1 MPDLVR
7 HFLFLCILH
16 KPEEQSCDKSGVSL
30 VVMHNHVNDFF
41 IYLEN
46 ERGLSARTLKAY
58 RRDLAQL
65 LQFLETEDI
74 SRPEQVTQHH
84 IRALIAQ
91 KHRKGLGGKSL
102 QRLLSA
108 IRSLFRWM
116 LREGIAQQNP
126 ATAVKAP
133 KSSRH
138 LPATLDTDTI
148 SQLLDI
154 PCDTPLAIRDKAIME
169 LFYSSGL
176 RLSELATLCWDQVD
190 LGSGMVTVTGKGN
203 RSRMVPVGRI
213 AVEALLEWRKAR
225 ASFASFE
232 EPHVFVSQRGS
243 PIATRTIQARIR
255 HWAKHQ
261 GMPQSI
267 YPHLLRH
274 SFASHMLESS
284 GDLRAVQELLG
295 HADISTTQI
304 YTHLDFQHLAKV
316 YDKAHPRAKKKS

>member
-1 MPDLVR
+1 MKALAGN
-7 HFLFLCILH
+7 FIL
-16 KPEEQSCDKSGVSL
+16 
-30 VVMHNHVNDFF
+30 
-41 IYLEN
+41 YLEN
-46 ERGLSARTLKAY
+46 ERGLAARTRQAY
-58 RRDLAQL
+58 RRDLDQF
-65 LQFLETEDI
+65 LQFLDDEEVLDA
-74 SRPEQVTQHH
+74 SRVTQHH
-84 IRALIAQ
+84 VRAFIAQ
-91 KHRKGLGGKSL
+91 RHRQGLGGKSL

-108 IRSLFRWM
+108 IRSFFRWM
-116 LREGIAQQNP
+116 LREGIVSQNP

-133 KSSRH
+133 KSPRH
-138 LPATLDTDTI
+138 LPATLDADTI
-148 SQLLDI
+148 NQLLDI
-154 PCDTPLAIRDKAIME
+154 PCDTPIAIRDKAIME

-176 RLSELATLCWDQVD
+176 RLTELATLRWEQVD

-213 AVEALLEWRKAR
+213 AVKALVEWRKAQ
-225 ASFASFE
+225 AEFASFE
-232 EPHVFVSQRGS
+232 EPHVFVTQRGK

-261 GMPQSI
+261 GMPQNI

-295 HADISTTQI
+295 HADISTTQV

-316 YDKAHPRAKKKS
+316 YDKAHPRAKKK

>member
-1 MPDLVR
+1 M
-7 HFLFLCILH
+7 
-16 KPEEQSCDKSGVSL
+16 EE
-30 VVMHNHVNDFF
+30 HVKNFF
-41 IYLEN
+41 VYLKN

-58 RRDLAQL
+58 QRDLDQL
-65 LQFLETEDI
+65 LQFLEAEEID
-74 SRPEQVTQHH
+74 RPEQVTQHH
-84 IRALIAQ
+84 IRAFIAQ
-91 KHRKGLGGKSL
+91 RHRQGLGGKSL

-116 LREGIAQQNP
+116 LREGLAEHNP
-126 ATAVKAP
+126 ATPVRAP
-133 KSSRH
+133 KSPRH
-138 LPATLDTDTI
+138 LPATLDADTI
-148 SQLLDI
+148 GQLLNI

-176 RLSELATLCWDQVD
+176 RLSELATLRWEQVD
-190 LGSGMVTVTGKGN
+190 LPSGMVTVTGKGN

-225 ASFASFE
+225 VQIASFE
-232 EPHVFVSQRGS
+232 EPHVFVSQRGN
-243 PIATRTIQARIR
+243 PIATRTIQTRIR
-255 HWAKHQ
+255 YWAKHQ
-261 GMPQSI
+261 GMPQNV

-284 GDLRAVQELLG
+284 GDLRGVQELLG

-316 YDKAHPRAKKKS
+316 YDKAHPRAKKK

>member
-1 MPDLVR
+1 MKSHVKQF
-7 HFLFLCILH
+7 FL
-16 KPEEQSCDKSGVSL
+16 
-30 VVMHNHVNDFF
+30 
-41 IYLEN
+41 YLEN
-46 ERGLSARTLKAY
+46 ERGLSPRTIKAY
-58 RRDLAQL
+58 QRDLDQL
-65 LQFLETEDI
+65 LLFLEQEEI
-74 SRPEQVTQHH
+74 ERAEQVTQHH
-84 IRALIAQ
+84 IRAFIAQ
-91 KHRKGLGGKSL
+91 RHRQGLGGKSL

-116 LREGIAQQNP
+116 LREGIAEHNP
-126 ATAVKAP
+126 ATPVKAP
-133 KSSRH
+133 KSPRH
-138 LPATLDTDTI
+138 LPATLDADTI
-148 SQLLDI
+148 GQLLDI

-176 RLSELATLCWDQVD
+176 RLSELAD
-190 LGSGMVTVTGKGN
+190 LHWEQIDLPSGMVTVTGKGN
-203 RSRMVPVGRI
+203 KSRMVPVGRI
-213 AVEALLEWRKAR
+213 AAEALLEWRKAR
-225 ASFASFE
+225 VQFASFE

-243 PIATRTIQARIR
+243 PIAKRTIQSRIR
-255 HWAKHQ
+255 YWAKRQ

-316 YDKAHPRAKKKS
+316 YDKAHPRAKKK